1 MRRESAP
8 IAAGSAAAPLALRF
22 ADLFDHLGTMDL
34 RYSAAARALSGSE
47 VVIEGYLSRS
57 HGLEPALSLVDQPGV
72 CPDCSPAVATI
83 ALTGARMP
91 LQEGQDGAVR
101 VTGRLDYGFRIDAGV
116 ASFLRIEAALV
127 EAIPFPL
134 VPAKAGT
141 PKSARRLDARLRG
154 HERRSAARKP

>member
-8 IAAGSAAAPLALRF
+8 IAEGSAAAPLALRF

-57 HGLEPALSLVDQPGV
+57 HGLEPALVDQPSV
-72 CPDCSPAVATI
+72 CPDCSPGVATI

-101 VTGRLDYGFRIDAGV
+101 VTGRLDY
-116 ASFLRIEAALV
+116 
-127 EAIPFPL
+127 
-134 VPAKAGT
+134 
-141 PKSARRLDARLRG
+141 
-154 HERRSAARKP
+154 

>member
-1 MRRESAP
+1 MRRESPP
-8 IAAGSAAAPLALRF
+8 IAEGSAAAPRALRF

-34 RYSAAARALSGSE
+34 RYSAAARALSGSD

-57 HGLEPALSLVDQPGV
+57 HGLEPALVDQPGV

-127 EAIPFPL
+127 EPL
-134 VPAKAGT
+134 AGE
-141 PKSARRLDARLRG
+141 PSSRP
-154 HERRSAARKP
+154 SSQP